1 MIEIM
6 KNLVK
11 YLTIVL
17 IAGGVFTACETT
29 DLDGR
34 VSPNDLAADQ
44 ADPNLLLNAIQ
55 LAYATNQTVIS
66 DRGAELT
73 RIDYMFGRDYFNN
86 YPGSTFDGIWS
97 RTYSSGGNGPGAFV
111 SVGILTNLQALEGIQ
126 ADSETDYSFHI
137 GVSKTLLAHCLFQIA
152 DYIGQ
157 ATWSEAGNPLD
168 FPAPMMDDGAA
179 VYAAAY
185 GLLDE
190 AEGLL
195 AGATTGQGE
204 QDLFYGGD
212 TSKWIKLINTIRLRS
227 YVLEGRTAEF
237 NAIIAS
243 GDYINDSDDDFK
255 FTYGI
260 NELNPDTRHP
270 DYAQDYTASGANIYQ
285 SNWLMETMLE
295 DENGLMDPDPRIRY
309 YFYRQVDATPG
320 ADADPNEET
329 ISCSLV
335 VPPPHFQDGG
345 YTYCSVPNGYWGR
358 THGNDEGTPPDNFLR
373 AAVGTYPAGGRFDDD
388 DFEGV
393 GLGLGGG
400 GAGIEPIMMSS
411 YVQFWKGIMAASD
424 AEKSAALRA
433 GMEQSI
439 ATVQEFGD
447 DDPDADLSFAPSEDD
462 ITDYID
468 AQVAK
473 FEAATGDDKENIF
486 AEEYFIALYGG
497 ATEAYNYY
505 RLTGFPTTVVPN
517 WELNPG
523 PFPRT
528 FLLPQ
533 NEVITNPNLTQR
545 SDLTTQVFWDTN
557 PASPTFPP
565 AN

>member
-11 YLTIVL
+11 YLLIVVMV
-17 IAGGVFTACETT
+17 GGAFTACETT
-29 DLDGR
+29 ELEQL
-34 VSPNDLAADQ
+34 VSPNQLGADQ
-44 ADPNLLLNAIQ
+44 ADPNLLLNSVQ
-55 LAYATNQTVIS
+55 LAYRNSQSVLS
-66 DRGAELT
+66 DRSAELT

-86 YPGSTFDGIWS
+86 YSGATMNSTWG
-97 RTYSSGGNGPGAFV
+97 RTYSSSGG
-111 SVGILTNLQALEGIQ
+111 VGILTNLQALEGI
-126 ADSETDYSFHI
+126 DENSDTDYSFHI
-137 GVSKTLLAHCLFQIA
+137 GVTKALLGHSLMQIV
-152 DYIGQ
+152 DFIGM
-157 ATWSEAGNPLD
+157 ATWSEAGNAAD
-168 FPAPMMDDGAA
+168 FPAPMMDDGPA
-179 VYAAAY
+179 VYEAAF
-185 GLLDE
+185 GLLQE
-190 AEGLL
+190 AEDLL
-195 AGATTGQGE
+195 KNSPETQGAT
-204 QDLFYGGD
+204 DLFYGGD
-212 TSKWIKLINTIRLRS
+212 SSKWIKFINSVRLRS
-227 YVLEGRTAEF
+227 YVLTNNKSAF
-237 NAIIAS
+237 DAIIAS
-243 GDYINDSDDDFK
+243 GDYINDSSDDFQ
-255 FTYGI
+255 FVYGT

-270 DYAQDYTASGANIYQ
+270 DYAADYTSSGANIYQ

-295 DENGLMDPDPRIRY
+295 DENGDVDPDPRIRY

-320 ADADPNEET
+320 ADADPDEET

-335 VPPPHFQDGG
+335 VPPPHFQAGG

-373 AAVGTYPAGGRFDDD
+373 VAVGTYPAGGRFDDD
-388 DFEGV
+388 NFEGV

-400 GAGIEPIMMSS
+400 GAGVEPIIMSS

-424 AEKSAALRA
+424 AEKSAALRE
-433 GMEQSI
+433 GMQQSI
-439 ATVQEFGD
+439 DRVQESGSLD
-447 DDPDADLSFAPSEDD
+447 SGADLSFGATPAEV
-462 ITDYID
+462 TAYID

-473 FEAATGDDKENIF
+473 FDAATGDDKENIF

-497 ATEAYNYY
+497 ATEAWNYY

-533 NEVITNPNLTQR
+533 NEVITNPNLSQR

-557 PASPTFPP
+557 PPSPTFPP